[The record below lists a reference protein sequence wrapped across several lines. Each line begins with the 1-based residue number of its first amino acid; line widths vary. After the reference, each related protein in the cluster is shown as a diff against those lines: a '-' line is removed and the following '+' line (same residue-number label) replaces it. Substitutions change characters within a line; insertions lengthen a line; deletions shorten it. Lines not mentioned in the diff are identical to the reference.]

1 MKEVLNLTKRFFI
14 QQAELYGKEIFFEG
28 DFNSSIFGDTTC
40 TRNLNEFYLQIKD
53 CTKCKLWKSRT
64 KFVFGTGNPKASLMC
79 IGEAP
84 GYDEDKKGEPF
95 VGTAGQLLNKIL
107 NAIGF
112 RREEVYIANIV
123 KCHPAGNRNPEP
135 EEVAQCLP
143 YLKQQISLIQP
154 KFILALGKVAGQNLL
169 GIEAPI
175 ATLRGKVYEINDIK
189 VMVTYHPAALL
200 RNPQWKRGAW
210 DDIRKL
216 RMLYD
221 EIVGDKPPFE
231 LNRNKSSY

>member
-1 MKEVLNLTKRFFI
+1 MKEILNLTERFFI
-14 QQAELYGKEIFFEG
+14 QQAELYGRELFFEG
-28 DFNSSIFGDTTC
+28 DFKPSILGDTC
-40 TRNLNEFYLQIKD
+40 NARNLNEFYLQIKD

-64 KFVFGTGNPKASLMC
+64 NFVFGTGNSKADLMC

-95 VGTAGQLLNKIL
+95 VGAAGQLLNKIL

-112 RREEVYIANIV
+112 QREEVYIANIV
-123 KCHPAGNRNPEP
+123 KCHPAGNRNPES

-154 KFILALGKVAGQNLL
+154 KLILAFGKVAAQSFL

-175 ATLRGKVYEINDIK
+175 DILRNKVYQMDDIK
-189 VMVTYHPAALL
+189 VIVTYHPAALL
-200 RNPQWKRGAW
+200 RNPRWKRSAW
-210 DDIRKL
+210 VDIRKL

-221 EIVGDKPPFE
+221 EIVGDKTPI
-231 LNRNKSSY
+231 